1 MIPTKTI
8 RVHKKV
14 FDNLAEIAN
23 QAGIS
28 IGSVITNLATFGC
41 RECGSQYLVDKHNYD
56 RVKRDAGKLYAG
68 CFHCKPE
75 DYTRERLA
83 EVTGKEPPAIVVI
96 PPKVKPN
103 AEPVSIEH
111 VS

>member
-1 MIPTKTI
+1 MIPTKTV

-14 FDNLAEIAN
+14 YDKLAEIAN

-41 RECGSQYLVDKHNYD
+41 RECGSQYLVDKYNYD
-56 RVKRDAGKLYAG
+56 RVRRDAGKLYGG
-68 CFHCKPE
+68 CFHCDP
-75 DYTRERLA
+75 DGYTRERLA
-83 EVTGKEPPAIVVI
+83 EVQGKEPPATVVI
-96 PPKVKPN
+96 PPKPQPEG
-103 AEPVSIEH
+103 EPVSVEH